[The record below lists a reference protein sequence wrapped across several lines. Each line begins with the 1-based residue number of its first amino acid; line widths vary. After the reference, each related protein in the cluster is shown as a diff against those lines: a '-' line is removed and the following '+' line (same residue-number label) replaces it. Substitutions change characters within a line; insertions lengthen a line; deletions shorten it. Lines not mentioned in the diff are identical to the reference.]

1 MILRKPHIYLVFSV
15 LLIISGFNLQAQQ
28 KPVFSQY
35 MVEKFLVNPAFAGSN
50 GYTTVNLTAR
60 QQYSAFSNP
69 PRTVMVSGQTR
80 LLDDSWIMRTRPVR
94 KKTTRAS
101 RIQNIG
107 LGAYIF
113 NDRNGIINRTGFQ
126 LTYAYH
132 VKINDSYQISF
143 GLSGQ
148 GYQFKLDDSDAN
160 LLHSDDP
167 LLLSNKKSFF
177 VPDFNVGTYF
187 SGKGFYAGLSATELL
202 GSWIKLGKNKFQQFK
217 TLRHFYFVSG
227 YKIGVTNSFIIEP
240 SLLAQSTVES
250 FQMDIGMRFFYT
262 RNYWIGFAYRTN
274 NTIVSMLGIRMDGF
288 FLGYAY
294 DSNIGAIK
302 NYSGGSHEL
311 IFGMQLGDNSTRRAR
326 WLRPDVSGMEE

>member
-1 MILRKPHIYLVFSV
+1 MILRKPHIYLITSA
-15 LLIISGFNLQAQQ
+15 LLIISGLTLHAQQ

-35 MVEKFLVNPAFAGSN
+35 MVDKFLVNPAFAGGN
-50 GYTTVNLTAR
+50 GYTTVNMTAR
-60 QQYSAFSNP
+60 QQYSGFTNA
-69 PRTVMVSGQTR
+69 PRTVMLSGQTR
-80 LLDDSWIMRTRPVR
+80 LLDDSWIMKSRPVR
-94 KKTTRAS
+94 KKSTRAS

-107 LGAYIF
+107 LGAFIF

-132 VKINDSYQISF
+132 VRINNSYQISF

-148 GYQFKLDDSDAN
+148 GYQYGIDDRDAN
-160 LLHSDDP
+160 LFHPDDP

-202 GSWIKLGKNKFQQFK
+202 GSWVKLGKNKFKQFK
-217 TLRHFYFVSG
+217 TLRHFYLVTG
-227 YKIGVTNSFIIEP
+227 YKIALNENFIIEP
-240 SLLAQSTVES
+240 SLLAQSTIES
-250 FQMDIGMRFFYT
+250 FQMDMGMRFFFT
-262 RNYWIGFAYRTN
+262 RNYWLGFAYRTN
-274 NTIVSMLGIRMDGF
+274 NTFVSMLGIKVDGF

-311 IFGMQLGDNSTRRAR
+311 MLGMQLGSNNTRRAR

>member
-1 MILRKPHIYLVFSV
+1 MIRNKVTIYLLSSALLVFCG
-15 LLIISGFNLQAQQ
+15 SGLFAQQ

-35 MVEKFLVNPAFAGSN
+35 MIEKYLVNPAFAGSN
-50 GYTTVNLTAR
+50 GYTSVNLTGR
-60 QQYSAFSNP
+60 QQYSGFSNP
-69 PRTVMVSGQTR
+69 PRTFMVSGQTR
-80 LLDDSWIMRTRPVR
+80 LLDDSWIMKSRPVR
-94 KKTTRAS
+94 KKTKRAS

-107 LGAYIF
+107 LGAYLF
-113 NDRNGIINRTGFQ
+113 NDRNGIISRTGFQ

-132 VKINDSYQISF
+132 VQLNNNYQISF

-148 GYQFKLDDSDAN
+148 GYQYKIDDRGAD
-160 LLHSDDP
+160 LFHPDDP
-167 LLLSNKKSFF
+167 LLLANKKSFF

-187 SGKGFYAGLSATELL
+187 SGRGFYAGLSATELL
-202 GSWIKLGKNKFQQFK
+202 GSWVKLGKNKFKDFK

-227 YKIGVTNSFIIEP
+227 YKIGVTSNFIIEP
-240 SLLAQSTVES
+240 SVLAQSTVKS
-250 FQMDIGMRFFYT
+250 FQLDAGMRFFYT

-274 NTIVSMLGIRMDGF
+274 KTLVSMLGIKVDGF

-302 NYSGGSHEL
+302 NYSGGTHEI
-311 IFGMQLGDNSTRRAR
+311 IFGMQLGANNTRRAR

>member
-1 MILRKPHIYLVFSV
+1 MILRKPHIYLIFSTF
-15 LLIISGFNLQAQQ
+15 LIISGLDLHAQQ
-28 KPVFSQY
+28 KPIFSQY
-35 MVEKFLVNPAFAGSN
+35 MVEKYLVNPAFAGSN

-60 QQYSAFSNP
+60 QQYSGFSNP

-80 LLDDSWIMRTRPVR
+80 LLDDSWIMKSRPVR
-94 KKTTRAS
+94 KKSKRAS

-107 LGAYIF
+107 LGAYLF
-113 NDRNGIINRTGFQ
+113 NDRNGIISRTGFQ

-132 VKINDSYQISF
+132 IQINNSYQVSF

-148 GYQFKLDDSDAN
+148 GYQYKLDDGDAN
-160 LLHSDDP
+160 LFQPDDP
-167 LLLSNKKSFF
+167 LLLGNKKSFL
-177 VPDFNVGTYF
+177 VPDFNMGTYF

-202 GSWIKLGKNKFQQFK
+202 GSWIKLGKNKFEQFK

-227 YKIGVTNSFIIEP
+227 YKIGVTSSFIVEP

-262 RNYWIGFAYRTN
+262 RNYWLGFAYRTN
-274 NTIVSMLGIRMDGF
+274 NTFISMAGFRVDGF

-294 DSNIGAIK
+294 DSSTGAIK
-302 NYSGGSHEL
+302 NYSSGSHEL
-311 IFGMQLGDNSTRRAR
+311 IIGIQLGDNSTRRAR
-326 WLRPDVSGMEE
+326 WLRPDVSGMDE